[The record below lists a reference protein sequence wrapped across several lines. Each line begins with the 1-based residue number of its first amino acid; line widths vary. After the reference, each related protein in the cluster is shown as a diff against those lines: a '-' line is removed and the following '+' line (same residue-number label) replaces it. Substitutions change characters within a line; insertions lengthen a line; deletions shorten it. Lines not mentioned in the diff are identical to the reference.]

1 MNPLVDRF
9 FEVGCMRCKYG
20 ATPQCKVHLWT
31 EPLQLLR
38 TWLLEAGLVEELKWG
53 MPCFT
58 HGGKNIS
65 MLYALKDCCGL
76 SFFKGGLM
84 KDSAGIL
91 QKPGENSQHGRMIK
105 IQHLQEL
112 LDIEFVV
119 KSYIQ
124 EAIAVEESGEKI
136 QSKPLEE
143 YPYPDELKDL
153 LAAHLDWKQAFDSL
167 TPGRKKGYLLHFASA
182 KQSATRIARIHKCI
196 PKILLGKG
204 LND

>member
-1 MNPLVDRF
+1 
-9 FEVGCMRCKYG
+9 
-20 ATPQCKVHLWT
+20 
-31 EPLQLLR
+31 
-38 TWLLEAGLVEELKWG
+38 
-53 MPCFT
+53 
-58 HGGKNIS
+58 
-65 MLYALKDCCGL
+65 MLYAFKDCCGL

-105 IQHLQEL
+105 VQHLQEL